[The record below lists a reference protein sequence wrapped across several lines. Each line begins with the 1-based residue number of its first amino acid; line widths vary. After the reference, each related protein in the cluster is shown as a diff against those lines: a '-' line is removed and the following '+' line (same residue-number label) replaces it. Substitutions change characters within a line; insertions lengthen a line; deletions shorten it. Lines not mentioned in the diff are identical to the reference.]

1 MEKKLI
7 SICLALSV
15 FLIGIVSAAEVKISD
30 GEKNV
35 TVSHQIDSESN
46 ATLIVVKSGKSIN
59 SNDDVYAIVHTKA
72 DSAGEAVWTFG
83 MEEKRNEVLTD
94 GEYDLYIKVPGK
106 DFIQDKM
113 IYSSLE
119 SRNLLLL
126 NLRAV
131 TNDGELATIINN
143 ENNRTVLMSSGFDI
157 ESYLKLTDFDDE
169 IIKNTFSNVNNFS
182 EVKVDIVARTFNKAI
197 AVVGLREDGS
207 NADKY
212 LTLANPL
219 FDEGA
224 YLDISDENLKK
235 WLSSQMNGKDISQ
248 IGQIETEYTT
258 ANILY
263 IINNARVSDIS
274 GVLDIYDDRIGLNES
289 SDYIAY
295 KALKSKSK
303 ADETIVN
310 TLKLTPATSVSSL
323 GDVIRAGVNAA
334 NSNNSNTGTGGGGGS
349 ASGGNGKSSVA
360 ASAIPV
366 STEVKRFTDL
376 HEAAWAS
383 DAINKMADNGIVAGD
398 GNGKFRPN
406 DTMTR
411 DEFVKMI
418 VSAANVYDDNAECEF
433 TDCLKT
439 DWFYGYIA
447 SAYNRGIVKGISDD
461 EFGVGQKLTRQDM
474 AVLCRRAKYG
484 ELNAVRSA
492 EQFTDDEKIAD
503 YAKDIVYELYCAG
516 MINGMGDG
524 RFEPLGTATR
534 AQGAMIIYNLFIK

>member
-1 MEKKLI
+1 MKNKLI

-15 FLIGIVSAAEVKISD
+15 FLMGTVSAADVKISD

-35 TVSHQIDSESN
+35 TVSHQLEPGSE
-46 ATLIVVKSGKSIN
+46 ATLIVVKSGKSIT
-59 SNDDVYAIVHTKA
+59 SNEDIYAMVYTKA
-72 DSAGEAVWTFG
+72 DSAGKAVWTFG
-83 MEEKRNEVLTD
+83 MEEKRNGVLTD
-94 GEYDLYIKVPGK
+94 GEYDLYIKTAGK
-106 DFIQDKM
+106 EFITDKM

-119 SRNLLLL
+119 SRNLLL
-126 NLRAV
+126 
-131 TNDGELATIINN
+131 NDLQAITTKEMLAAIINN
-143 ENNRTVLMSSGFDI
+143 PDKKIILIGAGFDV
-157 ESYLKLTDFDDE
+157 ESYLGLMNFKDE
-169 IIKNTFSNVNNFS
+169 IIKNTFSDINSFAG
-182 EVKVDIVARTFNKAI
+182 VKVDSVAESFNE
-197 AVVGLREDGS
+197 AVAVSGFREDGS

-212 LTLANPL
+212 LALANPL
-219 FDEGA
+219 FDGVA
-224 YLDISDENLKK
+224 YSDISDENLKK
-235 WLSSQMNGKDISQ
+235 WLATQMNGKEISL
-248 IGQIETEYTT
+248 INQIEIEYTT

-263 IINNARVSDIS
+263 IINNARVSEVS
-274 GVLDIYDDRIGLNES
+274 GLLDTYDDRIGLNES

-295 KALKSKSK
+295 KALNSKSR

-310 TLKLTPATSVSSL
+310 TLKKTPAKSVTAL
-323 GDVIRAGVNAA
+323 ENVIRAGVNAA
-334 NSNNSNTGTGGGGGS
+334 TVNNGGTNGGGGGGS
-349 ASGGNGKSSVA
+349 SSSGNRTSSA
-360 ASAIPV
+360 AVGAIPV

-376 HEAAWAS
+376 HEAAWAA

-447 SAYNRGIVKGISDD
+447 SAYNKGIVKGISDN